1 MEHAKLYLD
10 LSDEVRAVLKK
21 HGANVSDIL
30 KKAGIEAT
38 VKTEQLPG
46 TDTRSVVPVVDV
58 TALILAGSFGVV
70 SLTTA
75 TAIVLKAISDFLD
88 RKARRELTKQVSYK
102 IPEELRDAAGNL
114 IRDKHGKV
122 QFKETPVHEFIVPEI
137 PIDDSID
144 MTAKNGELIARL
156 GLKKDN

>member
-1 MEHAKLYLD
+1 MEQAKLYLD

-21 HGANVSDIL
+21 HGANVGDIL

-46 TDTRSVVPVVDV
+46 TDTRSVVSVVDV
-58 TALILAGSFGVV
+58 TALIMAGSFGVA
-70 SLTTA
+70 SLSAA

-88 RKARRELTKQVSYK
+88 RKARRELIKQVSYK
-102 IPEELRDAAGNL
+102 IPEVIRDAAGNPVQ
-114 IRDKHGKV
+114 DKHGKI
-122 QFKETPVHEFIVPEI
+122 QFKETPVHEFIVPDI